1 MLITYFAQENTTKCM
16 RKSKLPH
23 LELFQIK
30 KKTSLSF
37 STNRTPDDSRTIFRF
52 VSVLYTSNEQN
63 LR

>member
-16 RKSKLPH
+16 KKSKLPH

-30 KKTSLSF
+30 KTSLSF
-37 STNRTPDDSRTIFRF
+37 STNRIPDESRTIFQF
-52 VSVLYTSNEQN
+52 VSVLYTPNEQN